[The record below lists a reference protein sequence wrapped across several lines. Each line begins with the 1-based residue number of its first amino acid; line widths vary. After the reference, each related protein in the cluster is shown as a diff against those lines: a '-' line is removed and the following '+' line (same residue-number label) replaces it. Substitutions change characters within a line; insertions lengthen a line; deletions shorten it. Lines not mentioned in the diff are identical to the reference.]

1 MPSIDNEEQPLFG
14 GEAHMVLCTYRCYCF
29 QVGRDP
35 EPSNWVQIQNQIS
48 RYLKPENNIHIGRV
62 MFKLA
67 SRTPLKGTRTVFRD
81 KEGRDSLEFCFAS
94 SVEVLNG
101 CYV

>member
-1 MPSIDNEEQPLFG
+1 MPSIDDEEQPLFG
-14 GEAHMVLCTYRCYCF
+14 GEAHMVLCALCYRCYCF
-29 QVGRDP
+29 QVGRGP

-67 SRTPLKGTRTVFRD
+67 SRTPLKGTRGQYLEIK
-81 KEGRDSLEFCFAS
+81 KEGILLSFAL
-94 SVEVLNG
+94 VVVLKF
-101 CYV
+101 